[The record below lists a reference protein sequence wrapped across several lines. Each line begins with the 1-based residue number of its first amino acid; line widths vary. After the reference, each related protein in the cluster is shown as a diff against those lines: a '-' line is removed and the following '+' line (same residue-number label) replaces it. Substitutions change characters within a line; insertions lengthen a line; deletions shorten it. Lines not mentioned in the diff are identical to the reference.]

1 MGDLAVAG
9 RVDRL
14 EADPPISIESVDLN
28 MVDADRLRLEV
39 GHVIR
44 YFAIVEG
51 QVAQNAS
58 DIAALLPRLHGHA
71 ALLPRLHGHE
81 RRFLAVWS
89 AQEVAHGRVF
99 DAIARQPQ
107 SDPPRAV
114 GPSPPPRR
122 IFEVVGRVTRI
133 GWVHEVLKL

>member
-1 MGDLAVAG
+1 MGDLAVAA

-14 EADPPISIESVDLN
+14 QAEPPISIESVDLN

-58 DIAALLPRLHGHA
+58 DIA

-122 IFEVVGRVTRI
+122 IFEVVGRVTSV
-133 GWVHEVLKL
+133 GWVHEVQKL